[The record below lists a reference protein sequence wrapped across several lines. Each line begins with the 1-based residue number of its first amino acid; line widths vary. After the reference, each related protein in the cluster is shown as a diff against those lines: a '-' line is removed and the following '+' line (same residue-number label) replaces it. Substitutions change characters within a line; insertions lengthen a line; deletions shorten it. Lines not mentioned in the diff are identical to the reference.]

1 MFDSKKIQTIA
12 KVSLFAFMLLFVALP
27 ALAQTLDVGIDQVG
41 AATGLGK
48 QDIRS
53 TIGQIINVALGFL
66 GVIAVV
72 VVLVGGFKYMVAG
85 GNTEK
90 VKEAQKWIISG
101 IIGLAI
107 ILSAYAISRYVISSL
122 LKATTGTGLSE

>member
-1 MFDSKKIQTIA
+1 MFNLKNIKMIA
-12 KVSLFAFMLLFVALP
+12 QIAVVAVMLLTVVLP
-27 ALAQTLDVGIDQVG
+27 VCAATLDVGIDTVG

-48 QDIRS
+48 TDIRE
-53 TIGQIINVALGFL
+53 TIGQIIKVALGFL

-122 LKATTGTGLSE
+122 LKATTGTGLAE